1 MWWKKIYAK
10 IMVLDFNFL
19 ESYEMFY
26 FKYPKIKHN
35 LEVYCCASFYQTF
48 YDLLNSLF
56 SDWVFQFF
64 SFVNV
69 TSYLLKVREELN
81 IF

>member
-26 FKYPKIKHN
+26 FKYPQIKHN

-56 SDWVFQFF
+56 SFF
-64 SFVNV
+64 FCKCYFLFV
-69 TSYLLKVREELN
+69 KGKREELN